1 MLKKSELKNN
11 GKLKVPK
18 GLVIKGQGVQDIYGH
33 KVDILK
39 SDIQD
44 VLDSGEVIPET
55 LPSQVTAVQ
64 KAEAQFKGVTE
75 DVHSVADGQVIN
87 IEDVKDPVFSQRMMG
102 DGFAVEPENGMIVS
116 PLAGKVSSIF
126 PTKHALGLVSD
137 NGLEVLVHI
146 GLDTVSLEGK
156 PFEVKVTE
164 GQTVA
169 AGDLLVEADLAAIR
183 EAGRETSTVVVF
195 TNTDAIKSVK
205 VEHTG
210 KLVANA
216 PVAKVEL

>member
-18 GLVIKGQGVQDIYGH
+18 GLVIKGQGVQDIYGP
-33 KVDILK
+33 KADILK

-102 DGFAVEPENGMIVS
+102 DGFAVEPENGKIVS

-183 EAGRETSTVVVF
+183 ETSTVVVF

>member
-1 MLKKSELKNN
+1 M
-11 GKLKVPK
+11 
-18 GLVIKGQGVQDIYGH
+18 
-33 KVDILK
+33 
-39 SDIQD
+39 
-44 VLDSGEVIPET
+44 
-55 LPSQVTAVQ
+55 TAVQ

-102 DGFAVEPENGMIVS
+102 DGFAVEPENGKIVS
-116 PLAGKVSSIF
+116 PVAGKVSSIF

>member
-1 MLKKSELKNN
+1 MLKKSEQKNN

-102 DGFAVEPENGMIVS
+102 DGFAVEQ
-116 PLAGKVSSIF
+116 K
-126 PTKHALGLVSD
+126 
-137 NGLEVLVHI
+137 
-146 GLDTVSLEGK
+146 TVRL
-156 PFEVKVTE
+156 FL
-164 GQTVA
+164 Q
-169 AGDLLVEADLAAIR
+169 
-183 EAGRETSTVVVF
+183 
-195 TNTDAIKSVK
+195 
-205 VEHTG
+205 
-210 KLVANA
+210 
-216 PVAKVEL
+216 